1 MGLNILIIPN
11 VAMIIEMFLV
21 SVYATLSCS
30 SKKKSTL
37 FTWSGLTL
45 FSGALFVLISFVIPE
60 IAKLTFEDSYRVL
73 SFIGAIYL
81 VPLVMLTK
89 QPHKHTIVIF
99 NTFWIYSL
107 VVFAISYRIAHITC
121 IFSRSIDSLAIQTVA
136 YIITLPVLLKFM
148 KKKMTYTIQNIKE
161 GTLNSLLS
169 LTVSVILVI
178 YTMKYALEN
187 NVSELVEISIF
198 LLLGACFAITFQLA
212 YSFVE
217 ASKSVEMLGIKSK
230 TDPLTRLKNREA
242 MIEDASGRIRS
253 GHNFC
258 LIFIDLD
265 NFKTINDNHGHSI
278 GDDYLIAFSN
288 SARRLLDSKDRF
300 YRISGDEFVVLKD
313 GSLCNQ
319 ACMEFESLRFLNDPS
334 GIKFLGLS
342 TGHANYP
349 EDAKNINELL
359 GIADSRMYQNKKK
372 KHKETSD

>member
-30 SKKKSTL
+30 SKKKSAL
-37 FTWSGLTL
+37 FTWSGLTI
-45 FSGALFVLISFVIPE
+45 FSGALFVSISFVIPE
-60 IAKLTFEDSYRVL
+60 IAKLAFEDSYRVL

-107 VVFAISYRIAHITC
+107 IVFAISYRIAHITC

>member
-30 SKKKSTL
+30 SKKKSAL
-37 FTWSGLTL
+37 FTWSGLAI
-45 FSGALFVLISFVIPE
+45 FSGALFVSISFVIPE
-60 IAKLTFEDSYRVL
+60 IAKLAFEDSYRVL

-107 VVFAISYRIAHITC
+107 IVFAISYRIAHITC

>member
-30 SKKKSTL
+30 SKKKSAL
-37 FTWSGLTL
+37 FTWSGLAI
-45 FSGALFVLISFVIPE
+45 FSGALFVSISFVIPE
-60 IAKLTFEDSYRVL
+60 IAKLAFEDSYRVL

-107 VVFAISYRIAHITC
+107 IVFAISYRIAHITC

-253 GHNFC
+253 GQNFC